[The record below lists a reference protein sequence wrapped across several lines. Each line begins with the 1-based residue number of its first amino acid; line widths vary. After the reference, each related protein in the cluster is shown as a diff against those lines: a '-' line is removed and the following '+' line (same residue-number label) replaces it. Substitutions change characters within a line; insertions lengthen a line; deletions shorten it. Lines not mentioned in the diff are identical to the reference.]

1 MSAPIW
7 AERRARDSPII
18 CIGMWCRA
26 GVATTIL
33 CRYLRQ
39 PACYHRVWKTV
50 SNNCGRFSKTSALNY
65 PKDRAIKAMNEKLL
79 KIRTLGEL
87 KSAGYLT
94 MPVRME
100 MRKNLLE
107 RLRSKEQILPGI
119 VGYEETVIPEIENG
133 VLAGHHMIFLGE
145 RGQAKS
151 RIIRSLVGLL
161 DEHVPIVAGCE
172 INDDPYSPICRR
184 CVKLKEEK
192 GDTIEIGWI
201 GRESRYAEKLATPD
215 VSVADLIGEI
225 DPIKVA
231 EGRYLADE
239 ETIHYG
245 LIPRTN
251 RGIFAI
257 NELPDLTEKVQVG
270 LFNLMEE
277 KDVQIKGY
285 KIRLAVDVVFVASAN
300 PEDYTSRGRIITPLK
315 DRFDVQIRTHYPK
328 TIEHEISIMEQE
340 AAHPPRA
347 GVDVRIPQFMKD
359 ILAQITFEARA
370 SNEINQTSGVSVRVT
385 INNLESLIS
394 NAEKRAIINGDTEIV
409 PRLSDLHALY
419 ASTAGKLELEYVGE
433 DKKDD
438 DLIERLVNRAVLK
451 VFDRVVKLDDLKQV
465 AAYFEQGW
473 GVEVS
478 DSAPSSEYMEPLRE
492 VTGLREVITLL
503 GPFETPGLMAAA
515 SEFIFEG
522 LHLHQK
528 LNKDRQGGR
537 FAYHA

>member
-1 MSAPIW
+1 M
-7 AERRARDSPII
+7 D
-18 CIGMWCRA
+18 
-26 GVATTIL
+26 
-33 CRYLRQ
+33 
-39 PACYHRVWKTV
+39 
-50 SNNCGRFSKTSALNY
+50 
-65 PKDRAIKAMNEKLL
+65 EKLL
-79 KIRTLGEL
+79 TIRTLGEL
-87 KSAGYLT
+87 KSAGYEVL
-94 MPVRME
+94 PVRME
-100 MRKNLLE
+100 MRKNLLA
-107 RLRSKEQILPGI
+107 RLRSGEQILPGI

-151 RIIRSLVGLL
+151 RIIRALTGLL
-161 DEHVPIVAGCE
+161 DEYAPTFAGCE
-172 INDDPYSPICRR
+172 IFDNPFAPICRR
-184 CVKLKEEK
+184 CVKLAAEK
-192 GDTIEIGWI
+192 GDAAEIVWVH
-201 GRESRYAEKLATPD
+201 RDSRYAEKLATPD

-285 KIRLAVDVVFVASAN
+285 KIRLPVDLVFVASAN

-315 DRFDVQIRTHYPK
+315 DRFDIQIRTHYPK
-328 TIEHEISIMEQE
+328 TLEDEIAIMEQE
-340 AAHPPRA
+340 CSYPLRSEMPLRVP
-347 GVDVRIPQFMKD
+347 GFLKD
-359 ILAQITFEARA
+359 ILAQVTFEARA

-385 INNLESLIS
+385 INNFESMIS
-394 NAEKRAIINGDTEIV
+394 NAEKRAVINGDSEIA
-409 PRLSDLHALY
+409 PRISDLHAVY

-433 DKKDD
+433 DKKED

-451 VFDRVVKLDDLKQV
+451 VFDRHMKLDDLKRV
-465 AAYFEQGW
+465 ITYFEEGW

-478 DSAPSSEYMEPLRE
+478 DSSPASDYADALRE
-492 VTGLREVITLL
+492 VPGLREAVGQL
-503 GPFETPGLMAAA
+503 GAAESPGLQATA

-528 LNKDRQGGR
+528 LNKERHGGR
-537 FAYHA
+537 FAYR

>member
-1 MSAPIW
+1 
-7 AERRARDSPII
+7 
-18 CIGMWCRA
+18 
-26 GVATTIL
+26 
-33 CRYLRQ
+33 
-39 PACYHRVWKTV
+39 
-50 SNNCGRFSKTSALNY
+50 
-65 PKDRAIKAMNEKLL
+65 MNHDLVKLQ
-79 KIRTLGEL
+79 TLGEL
-87 KSAGYLT
+87 RRAGYQTL
-94 MPVRME
+94 PVRLE
-100 MRKNLLE
+100 MRQNLLV
-107 RLRSKEQILPGI
+107 RLRAKEKVIPGI
-119 VGYEETVIPEIENG
+119 IGYDETVLPEIENG
-133 VLAGHHMIFLGE
+133 VLAGHHMILLGE

-151 RIIRSLVGLL
+151 RIIRALTSLL
-161 DEHVPIVAGCE
+161 DEHIPAVAGCE

-184 CVKLKEEK
+184 CRRLLAEK
-192 GDTIEIGWI
+192 ADATPIAWI
-201 GRESRYAEKLATPD
+201 GRDHRYAEKLATPD

-245 LIPRTN
+245 LIPRIN

-257 NELPDLTEKVQVG
+257 NELPDMTEKVQVG

-285 KIRLAVDVVFVASAN
+285 KIRLPVDVVFFASAN

-315 DRFDVQIRTHYPK
+315 DRFDIQIRTHYPR
-328 TIEHEISIMEQE
+328 TLEDEIAIMDQE
-340 AAHPPRA
+340 CSYPADSALPLR
-347 GVDVRIPQFMKD
+347 VPQFLKD

-370 SNEINQTSGVSVRVT
+370 SNEINQASGVSVRVT
-385 INNLESLIS
+385 INNLESVMS
-394 NAEKRAIINGDTEIV
+394 NAEKRAVINGESEIV
-409 PRLSDLHALY
+409 PRLSDLHSAY

-433 DKKDD
+433 DKKEE

-451 VFDRVVKLDDLKQV
+451 IFDHHIKVDDLKRV
-465 AAYFEQGW
+465 IAYFEEGW

-478 DSAPSSEYMEPLRE
+478 DRSPSSEYMDALRE
-492 VTGLREVITLL
+492 VPGLREAVNQL
-503 GPFETPGLMAAA
+503 GAFESPGLMAAA
-515 SEFIFEG
+515 SELIFEG

>member
-1 MSAPIW
+1 MDQSLLKLKTLGDLKGAGHRTKPVRI
-7 AERRARDSPII
+7 EMRDNLLGRLRR
-18 CIGMWCRA
+18 
-26 GVATTIL
+26 
-33 CRYLRQ
+33 
-39 PACYHRVWKTV
+39 KE
-50 SNNCGRFSKTSALNY
+50 SAL
-65 PKDRAIKAMNEKLL
+65 
-79 KIRTLGEL
+79 
-87 KSAGYLT
+87 
-94 MPVRME
+94 
-100 MRKNLLE
+100 
-107 RLRSKEQILPGI
+107 PGV
-119 VGYEETVIPEIENG
+119 VGYDDTVLPEIENG
-133 VLAGHHMIFLGE
+133 ILAGHHMILLGE

-151 RIIRSLVGLL
+151 RIIRSLATLL
-161 DEHVPIVAGCE
+161 DEHVAAITGCE
-172 INDDPYSPICRR
+172 ISDDPYNPICGK
-184 CVKLKEEK
+184 CIALVAEK
-192 GDTIEIGWI
+192 GDETPIVWLS
-201 GRESRYAEKLATPD
+201 RDQRYAEKLATPD

-231 EGRYLADE
+231 EGRYLADA

-285 KIRLAVDVVFVASAN
+285 KIRLPVDVVFVASAN

-315 DRFDVQIRTHYPK
+315 DRFDIQIRTHYPK
-328 TIEHEISIMEQE
+328 TIEHEVAIMEQE
-340 AAHPPRA
+340 CSYPLRSEMPLR
-347 GVDVRIPQFMKD
+347 VPQFLKD
-359 ILAQITFEARA
+359 ILAQVTFEARA

-385 INNLESLIS
+385 INNLESIIS
-394 NAEKRAIINGDTEIV
+394 NAEKRAIINDDTEIV

-451 VFDRVVKLDDLKQV
+451 VFDRLVKLDDLKRV
-465 AAYFEQGW
+465 SDYFEQGW
-473 GVEVS
+473 GVQVS
-478 DSAPSSEYMEPLRE
+478 DRSPASDYMDALRE
-492 VTGLREVITLL
+492 VPGLREAIDQIGV
-503 GPFETPGLMAAA
+503 FETPGLMATA

-528 LNKDRQGGR
+528 LNKEKQGGR
-537 FAYHA
+537 YSYHA

>member
-1 MSAPIW
+1 
-7 AERRARDSPII
+7 
-18 CIGMWCRA
+18 
-26 GVATTIL
+26 
-33 CRYLRQ
+33 
-39 PACYHRVWKTV
+39 
-50 SNNCGRFSKTSALNY
+50 
-65 PKDRAIKAMNEKLL
+65 
-79 KIRTLGEL
+79 
-87 KSAGYLT
+87 
-94 MPVRME
+94 
-100 MRKNLLE
+100 
-107 RLRSKEQILPGI
+107 
-119 VGYEETVIPEIENG
+119 
-133 VLAGHHMIFLGE
+133 
-145 RGQAKS
+145 
-151 RIIRSLVGLL
+151 
-161 DEHVPIVAGCE
+161 
-172 INDDPYSPICRR
+172 
-184 CVKLKEEK
+184 
-192 GDTIEIGWI
+192 
-201 GRESRYAEKLATPD
+201 
-215 VSVADLIGEI
+215 
-225 DPIKVA
+225 VA

-315 DRFDVQIRTHYPK
+315 DRFDIQIRTHYPK
-328 TIEHEISIMEQE
+328 TLEHEIAIMEQE
-340 AAHPPRA
+340 AAHPPRS

-359 ILAQITFEARA
+359 ILAQVTFEARA
-370 SNEINQTSGVSVRVT
+370 SNEINQSSGVSVRVT
-385 INNLESLIS
+385 INNYESAIS
-394 NAEKRAIINGDTEIV
+394 NAEKRAVRNSENEIV
-409 PRLSDLHALY
+409 PRISDLHSLY
-419 ASTAGKLELEYVGE
+419 ASTAGKIELEYVGE
-433 DKKDD
+433 DKKED
-438 DLIERLVNRAVLK
+438 DLIERLINRAVLK
-451 VFDRVVKLDDLKQV
+451 VFDRYLKLDDLKKV
-465 AAYFEQGW
+465 ASYFEQGW

-492 VTGLREVITLL
+492 VVGLREVIAML